1 MVLSIYRG
9 SAGFATLGTPSQA
22 CSSML
27 GIDTDRRIPFFLYV
41 MGLDSTPSSFPTT
54 PVRIAGGPPA
64 CPLAIVVIACF
75 WSADG
80 RSSMINPTDQL
91 PLPMTSGV

>member
-41 MGLDSTPSSFPTT
+41 QGLDSTPSSFPTT
-54 PVRIAGGPPA
+54 TVRIAGGPPA
-64 CPLAIVVIACF
+64 CPLAIVVISCF
-75 WSADG
+75 WSADA
-80 RSSMINPTDQL
+80 RPSMISPTDLL
-91 PLPMTSGV
+91 PSPITYGL